1 MAKNLYFSKLLD
13 FYSSV
18 LKERQ
23 KEVMNLY
30 YNKDFSLSEIADN
43 IGISK
48 QGVRDIIKRSELLIL
63 ECDAN
68 FNIIKKTEY
77 IQKNLEEILIACE
90 TLKKCIVN
98 NDLKNLEK
106 NVNLIEE
113 VTKKSLQNNF

>member
-1 MAKNLYFSKLLD
+1 MAKNLYFSKLLY

-48 QGVRDIIKRSELLIL
+48 QGVRDIIKRSELLLL

-90 TLKKCIVN
+90 TLKECIVN

>member
-48 QGVRDIIKRSELLIL
+48 QGVRDIIKRSELLLL

-106 NVNLIEE
+106 NVKLIEE

>member
-48 QGVRDIIKRSELLIL
+48 QGVRDIIKRSELLLL

-90 TLKKCIVN
+90 TLKECIVN

>member
-48 QGVRDIIKRSELLIL
+48 QGVRDIIKRSELLLL

>member
-48 QGVRDIIKRSELLIL
+48 QGVRDIIKRSELLLL
-63 ECDAN
+63 EFDAN